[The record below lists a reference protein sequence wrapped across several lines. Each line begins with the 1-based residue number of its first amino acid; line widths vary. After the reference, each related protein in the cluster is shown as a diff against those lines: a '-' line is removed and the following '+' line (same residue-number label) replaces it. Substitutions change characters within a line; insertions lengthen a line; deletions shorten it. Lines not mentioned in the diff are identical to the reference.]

1 MDLIGRPFCDPIL
14 ETKLSKNTQNRQQP
28 KNMASQ
34 QSYVRLS
41 TKEFIFNKLQEY
53 SRDCEKDIFVF
64 GGYVR
69 GIVNQDPTNDMDIAA
84 PPKAINKFIR
94 MLRDSE
100 RLLENNKDTERG
112 VQPIEDPTYPVTKIV
127 FDSPTEREV
136 NIDLV
141 SCKSPMLDYCDFTC
155 NNLVMH
161 NAGLNIRIGK
171 KDEQFLSQCLNDTYT
186 KTLRFMMPEHNPV
199 RCPRHEKSP
208 RDHPYDVPHCL
219 GCKKFLRGLQFKLIE
234 RTHYMLK
241 KGYTFPED
249 HEPLPSYFPS
259 EITNLVFPKEESKK
273 ECENCAICMDEINT
287 KTENCVLK
295 CGHTFH
301 SCCLKELISKSGEVT
316 EYGRRDCAE
325 CPLCRKNVEIQMTC
339 DLKAAAEEQEVI
351 EVVPVA
357 EEEDVVYESEEEDD
371 VSVESNEI
379 LIMVDGSIRTTDD
392 EEPEQPRQPRAA
404 YRWATEGEY
413 MANIYYHAEHT
424 DCIAPG
430 ESDQDLCIVD
440 YTNITELVMENFTRD
455 TSLEDIVANLPNLTK
470 LMLKNGGTHL
480 TGNISCLENL
490 EHLVDVCIDTC
501 DKITGDISVVSKMP
515 GLFSYEFWN
524 IDTTNVNDINNVG
537 TCPAA
542 KAREAA
548 RRAADPDAERREL
561 AIRSFERESENR

>member
-1 MDLIGRPFCDPIL
+1 
-14 ETKLSKNTQNRQQP
+14 
-28 KNMASQ
+28 MASQ

-41 TKEFIFNKLQEY
+41 TKEFIFDKLQEY
-53 SRDCEKDIFVF
+53 TRGDCEKDIFVF

-69 GIVNQDPTNDMDIAA
+69 DTLRQDPTNDMDIAA
-84 PPKAINKFIR
+84 PPRSINKFIR

-100 RLLENNKDTERG
+100 RLLENSKDADSGT
-112 VQPIEDPTYPVTKIV
+112 QPIEEPTYPVTKIV

-136 NIDLV
+136 KIDLV
-141 SCKSPMLDYCDFTC
+141 SCKSTMLEYCDFTC
-155 NNLVMH
+155 NNLIMH
-161 NAGLNIRIGK
+161 NTGVNTRTGK
-171 KDEQFLSQCLNDTYT
+171 KDEQFLSQCLKDTYT

-234 RTHYMLK
+234 RTHHMLK

-273 ECENCAICMDEINT
+273 ECENCAICLDEMNT
-287 KTENCVLK
+287 KTENCVTK

-325 CPLCRKNVEIQMTC
+325 CPLCRKNVEIQMMC

-351 EVVPVA
+351 EAVPVP
-357 EEEDVVYESEEEDD
+357 EEEDD

-379 LIMVDGSIRTTDD
+379 LIMGDGSIHTTDV
-392 EEPEQPRQPRAA
+392 EEQEQPRQPRAA

-413 MANIYYHAEHT
+413 VRQMMYHADTYFQAE
-424 DCIAPG
+424 G
-430 ESDQDLCIVD
+430 EDGDIHSNV
-440 YTNITELVMENFTRD
+440 TELVMENFKMD
-455 TSLEDIVANLPNLTK
+455 TSLEDIVANLPNLK
-470 LMLKNGGTHL
+470 NLVLKNGGAHL
-480 TGNISCLENL
+480 TGNLSCLERL
-490 EHLVDVCIDTC
+490 EHLVDVSISYC
-501 DKITGDISVVSKMP
+501 DEITGDVSVVSRMP
-515 GLFSYEFWN
+515 GLFSYVIWTR
-524 IDTTNVNDINNVG
+524 DTTDVTGIGFRG

-542 KAREAA
+542 A
-548 RRAADPDAERREL
+548 RRAEERRQQAL
-561 AIRSFERESENR
+561 QAPPSR

>member
-1 MDLIGRPFCDPIL
+1 
-14 ETKLSKNTQNRQQP
+14 
-28 KNMASQ
+28 MASQ

-41 TKEFIFNKLQEY
+41 TKEFIFDKLQEY
-53 SRDCEKDIFVF
+53 TRGDYEKDIFVF

-69 GIVNQDPTNDMDIAA
+69 DTLRQDPTNDMDIAA
-84 PPKAINKFIR
+84 PPRSINKFIR

-100 RLLENNKDTERG
+100 RLLENSKDADSGT
-112 VQPIEDPTYPVTKIV
+112 QPIEEPTYPVTKIV

-136 NIDLV
+136 KIDLV
-141 SCKSPMLDYCDFTC
+141 SCKSTMLEYCDFTC
-155 NNLVMH
+155 NNLIMH
-161 NAGLNIRIGK
+161 NTGVNTRTGK
-171 KDEQFLSQCLNDTYT
+171 KDEQFLSQCLKDTYT

-234 RTHYMLK
+234 RTHNMLK

-273 ECENCAICMDEINT
+273 ESERCAICMDEINT

-301 SCCLKELISKSGEVT
+301 SCCLKELVSKSGEVT

-351 EVVPVA
+351 EAVTVP

-371 VSVESNEI
+371 VSVESGEI
-379 LIMVDGSIRTTDD
+379 LIMVDGSIRTTDV
-392 EEPEQPRQPRAA
+392 EEQEQPRQPRAA

-413 MANIYYHAEHT
+413 VEQMMYHADTSFKAE
-424 DCIAPG
+424 G
-430 ESDQDLCIVD
+430 EDDIEDSKV
-440 YTNITELVMENFTRD
+440 TELVMENFTRD
-455 TSLEDIVANLPNLTK
+455 TSLEDIVANLPNLKK

-480 TGNISCLENL
+480 TGNLSCLERL
-490 EHLVDVCIDTC
+490 EHLVDVSISYC
-501 DKITGDISVVSKMP
+501 DEITGDVSVVSRMRW
-515 GLFSYEFWN
+515 LFSYVIWTR
-524 IDTTNVNDINNVG
+524 DTTDVTGIGFRG

-542 KAREAA
+542 ARSAE
-548 RRAADPDAERREL
+548 ERRQQAL
-561 AIRSFERESENR
+561 QAPPSR

>member
-1 MDLIGRPFCDPIL
+1 
-14 ETKLSKNTQNRQQP
+14 
-28 KNMASQ
+28 MASQ

-53 SRDCEKDIFVF
+53 TRDCEKDIFVF

-69 GIVNQDPTNDMDIAA
+69 DTLRQDPTNDMDIAA
-84 PPKAINKFIR
+84 PPKAIHKFIR

-136 NIDLV
+136 KIDLV
-141 SCKSPMLDYCDFTC
+141 SCKSSMLDYCDFTC

-161 NAGLNIRIGK
+161 NSGLRTRIGK
-171 KDEQFLSQCLNDTYT
+171 KDEQTLSRCLKDTYT

-199 RCPRHEKSP
+199 RCPRHNCSS

-234 RTHYMLK
+234 RTHHMLK

-351 EVVPVA
+351 EVVPVP
-357 EEEDVVYESEEEDD
+357 EEEDD

-379 LIMVDGSIRTTDD
+379 LIMLDGSIHTTDV
-392 EEPEQPRQPRAA
+392 EEQEQPRQPRAA
-404 YRWATEGEY
+404 YRWATEREY
-413 MANIYYHAEHT
+413 LEQMFHHADTHYEEEW
-424 DCIAPG
+424 DAVYEEGDDDEEGDPDFING
-430 ESDQDLCIVD
+430 RV
-440 YTNITELVMENFTRD
+440 TELEMENFKMD
-455 TSLEDIVANLPNLTK
+455 TSLEDIVANLPNLK
-470 LMLKNGGTHL
+470 ILVLKNGGAHL
-480 TGNISCLENL
+480 TGNLSCLERL
-490 EHLVDVCIDTC
+490 EHLVEVSISYC
-501 DKITGDISVVSKMP
+501 DEITGDVSVVSKMP
-515 GLFSYEFWN
+515 GLFSYSIWTR
-524 IDTTNVNDINNVG
+524 DTTDVNGIGFRG

-542 KAREAA
+542 A
-548 RRAADPDAERREL
+548 RRSEERRQQAL
-561 AIRSFERESENR
+561 QAPPSR

>member
-1 MDLIGRPFCDPIL
+1 
-14 ETKLSKNTQNRQQP
+14 
-28 KNMASQ
+28 MASQ

-41 TKEFIFNKLQEY
+41 TKEFIFNKLQGY
-53 SRDCEKDIFVF
+53 TRDCEKDIFVF

-69 GIVNQDPTNDMDIAA
+69 DTLRQDPTNDMDIAA
-84 PPKAINKFIR
+84 PPKTIHKFIR

-136 NIDLV
+136 KIDLV
-141 SCKSPMLDYCDFTC
+141 SCKSLMLDYCDFTC
-155 NNLVMH
+155 NNLVMN
-161 NAGLNIRIGK
+161 NAGVSTRIGQ
-171 KDEQFLSQCLNDTYT
+171 KDEQILSQCLKDTYT

-199 RCPRHEKSP
+199 RCPRHNCSP
-208 RDHPYDVPHCL
+208 KDRPYDVPHCL

-234 RTHYMLK
+234 RTHHMLK

-259 EITNLVFPKEESKK
+259 EITNLVFPNEESKK

-325 CPLCRKNVEIQMTC
+325 CPLCRKNIEIQMTC
-339 DLKAAAEEQEVI
+339 DLKAAAEEQEVN
-351 EVVPVA
+351 EVVPVP
-357 EEEDVVYESEEEDD
+357 EEEDVVSESEEEDD

-379 LIMVDGSIRTTDD
+379 LLMVDGSIRTTDV
-392 EEPEQPRQPRAA
+392 EEQEQPRQPRAA

-424 DCIAPG
+424 DCVAD
-430 ESDQDLCIVD
+430 EDMSQDLSIVD
-440 YTNITELVMENFTRD
+440 YTNVTELVMENFTRD
-455 TSLEDIVANLPNLTK
+455 TSLEDIVANLPNLK
-470 LMLKNGGTHL
+470 NLVLKNGGTYL
-480 TGNISCLENL
+480 TGNLSCLERL
-490 EHLVDVCIDTC
+490 EHLVDVSISYC
-501 DKITGDISVVSKMP
+501 DEITGDVSVFSRMP
-515 GLFSYEFWN
+515 GLYSYVIWTR
-524 IDTTNVNDINNVG
+524 DTTDVNGIGFRRIG
-537 TCPAA
+537 TCPSATA
-542 KAREAA
+542 SA
-548 RRAADPDAERREL
+548 AERRQQAL
-561 AIRSFERESENR
+561 QAPPSR